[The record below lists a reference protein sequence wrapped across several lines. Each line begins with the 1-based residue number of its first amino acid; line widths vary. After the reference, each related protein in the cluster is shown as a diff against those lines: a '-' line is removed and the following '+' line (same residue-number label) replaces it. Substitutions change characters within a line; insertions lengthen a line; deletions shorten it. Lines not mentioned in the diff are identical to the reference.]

1 MMIFSKIIP
10 LLFLIVGF
18 FLIWQVTAPIVAYR
32 IWERQNIRPD
42 TVLVSPVTSSSN
54 ILGVS
59 IQNSDNFPAIVSS
72 ADRTEK
78 PGYNFFELTVTRL
91 KIESVKVL
99 VDSNDL
105 SSGPVHLPGSA
116 LPGERGN
123 VFVSGHSGIKGAI
136 FAKLADLKKDDSIII
151 EVKGVEFR
159 YRVIGMKV
167 VDPDDLSV
175 VSPPDQQNRYL
186 SLMTCVPPG
195 LNIKRLVVLA
205 KLV

>member
-1 MMIFSKIIP
+1 MAAKKIIP
-10 LLFLIVGF
+10 AIFLLSGF
-18 FLIWQVTAPIVAYR
+18 ILIWQVMAPIISYK
-32 IWERQNIRPD
+32 IWERQNLSKE
-42 TVLVSPVTSSSN
+42 TLLVSPVRASSS

-72 ADRTEK
+72 RDRTEK
-78 PGYNFFELTVTRL
+78 PGYNFFELTVPRL
-91 KIESVKVL
+91 KIENVRVL

-123 VFVSGHSGIKGAI
+123 VFISGHSGIKGAI
-136 FAKLADLKKDDSIII
+136 FAKLSDLKKDDPLTI
-151 EVKGVEFR
+151 EVEGMEFR
-159 YRVIGMKV
+159 YQVMGMKV